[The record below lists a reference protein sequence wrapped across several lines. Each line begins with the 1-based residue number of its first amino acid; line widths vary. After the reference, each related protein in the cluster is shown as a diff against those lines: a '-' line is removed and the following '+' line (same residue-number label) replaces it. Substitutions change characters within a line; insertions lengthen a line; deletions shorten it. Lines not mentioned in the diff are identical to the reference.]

1 MYIFDVSFI
10 EALSLRQCTCL
21 VHNALGS
28 PQWFL
33 GLMYQC
39 HYFAGLHVRK
49 LCHMHKSCRA
59 TLSWIWMPQK
69 RPQTTSP
76 WKVLQ
81 HLIAEFPTNK
91 LQNQS
96 HQLCWMHESTIYIYI
111 YRCLQFCAHVSN
123 CFAFFPAE
131 PHRADLLR
139 KQWSFVAYPPFLGR
153 ILKNARPDS
162 FTEGSVSL
170 EDLPWAKCLP
180 TVKYLNRFDSGQRVG
195 RHIRMSWWPLY
206 KLSDLH
212 STAFLD
218 DFWHVLYII
227 SAHFMNI
234 CICLP
239 QLVYIHNAIASN
251 LSHAPI

>member
-1 MYIFDVSFI
+1 MQGHI
-10 EALSLRQCTCL
+10 
-21 VHNALGS
+21 
-28 PQWFL
+28 
-33 GLMYQC
+33 
-39 HYFAGLHVRK
+39 K
-49 LCHMHKSCRA
+49 LDLDASKETSNNLTLESTSAFNRRIPHK
-59 TLSWIWMPQK
+59 
-69 RPQTTSP
+69 QTTKPISSI
-76 WKVLQ
+76 VLNAWI
-81 HLIAEFPTNK
+81 HY
-91 LQNQS
+91 
-96 HQLCWMHESTIYIYI
+96 IYIHI